1 MTQVGEPSEEPR
13 EGVGERNGSKSL
25 QKPDDDGDD
34 DGEAYLDD
42 DIDVTII
49 PVIKNHL
56 GQDSIGHSI
65 SRCSHWSFLLLL
77 IIIFNAAAERP
88 VKMTMMIMTA
98 IRPR

>member
-13 EGVGERNGSKSL
+13 EGVGERNGSRSL

-56 GQDSIGHSI
+56 
-65 SRCSHWSFLLLL
+65 
-77 IIIFNAAAERP
+77 
-88 VKMTMMIMTA
+88 
-98 IRPR
+98 